1 MATVTTA
8 KRTARKPATKAA
20 SATETASETATVSQ
34 VNPDVYVA
42 PTGLTDGFTSNGQG
56 PALDRLTPR
65 ALENLKELATDG
77 NTDQAKAYWTKVL
90 SHYGVKL

>member
-1 MATVTTA
+1 MATATTA
-8 KRTARKPATKAA
+8 KRPARKTAAKAV
-20 SATETASETATVSQ
+20 SATQTTPETATVSQ
-34 VNPDVYVA
+34 VDPDVYVA

-65 ALENLKELATDG
+65 ALENLTELAKEG

-90 SHYGVKL
+90 GRYGVKL